1 MKDNKKIQLT
11 SEADRN
17 RLREYLEGRVRVLA
31 KQERL
36 AGEADEAA
44 FVEGAQMEILCAY
57 DDLLG
62 EQMPDP
68 KTLRKKQ
75 LGRGKMSKCV
85 S

>member
-1 MKDNKKIQLT
+1 MKDKKIQLT

-17 RLREYLEGRVRVLA
+17 RLREYLEGRVRVLS
-31 KQERL
+31 KQEKR

-44 FVEGAQMEILCAY
+44 FVEGAQMEILCMY

-68 KTLRKKQ
+68 RTLAKKR
-75 LGRGKMSKCV
+75 LGRGKMAKCA